1 MQIGKGEDAMDDMVK
16 KGTIVKDV
24 VLAEQVN
31 LKCYSTGERRRLYKE
46 SGEKYGE
53 FSQRSTGK

>member
-1 MQIGKGEDAMDDMVK
+1 MQIGKGEDAMDDM
-16 KGTIVKDV
+16 V